1 MARWQP
7 AERDARYRKARK
19 AGRPVVVSEGDS
31 WFDYP
36 LYLNIIDRI
45 DDEKRFALK
54 RLEFSGDTV
63 TNMVGHE
70 KKGWRGVESIRE
82 VVEAERPRFLLF
94 SGGGND
100 IVGDELEGA
109 VKPYDSANDAD
120 WHLDTPE
127 WRALKSGVRKGYE
140 RLARTIG
147 PLAPVI
153 AHGYD
158 YIVPSNKPVKYDGIK
173 IGGPWVWPEL
183 TRMGIPDKLMRAIGK
198 AMIDWFNG
206 MLADLED
213 EHAETGYFAY
223 INLRGTLDDADW
235 QNEIHPTREGFRT
248 IAAKFLGQLDR
259 KLAPVIIAHDVER
272 LGLPT

>member
-45 DDEKRFALK
+45 DDQKRFALK

-63 TNMVGHE
+63 KNMVGYQAP
-70 KKGWRGVESIRE
+70 WRGVESVRE

-100 IVGDELEGA
+100 IVGEELEGA
-109 VKPYDSANDAD
+109 IKPYDSANGAE
-120 WHLDTPE
+120 WHLDTTE
-127 WRALKSGVRKGYE
+127 WRRLQDCVQKGYAK
-140 RLARTIG
+140 LAKTIG

-158 YIVPSNKPVKYDGIK
+158 FIVPSNKPVKYDGVK

-183 TRMGIPDKLMRAIGK
+183 TKMGIPDKLMRAIGK
-198 AMIDWFNG
+198 AMIEWFNT
-206 MLADLED
+206 MLAELEQ
-213 EHAETGYFAY
+213 EHTNTGYFAH
-223 INLRGTLDDADW
+223 IDLRGTLGDDDW
-235 QNEIHPTREGFRT
+235 QNEIHPTRDGFKA
-248 IAAKFLGQLDR
+248 IAAEFLSQLDA
-259 KLAPVIIAHDVER
+259 KLAPVIAAHDIER
-272 LGLPT
+272 LGLDS